1 MQQVVWAPVREEYSC
16 GPQYSEQCPA
26 SYDGLHPNELG
37 EYQIARGFTRGLVS
51 GLGIGKAPLEVPGD
65 IPARP
70 LPVPSN
76 FQIATSDLGATAT
89 WDKGNYMDAIQSP
102 KLPFHSRVL
111 VLLLVARECDDDD
124 DC

>member
-1 MQQVVWAPVREEYSC
+1 MWAPVREEYSC

-51 GLGIGKAPLEVPGD
+51 GLGIGKAPLEVPGN

-70 LPVPSN
+70 LPVPSG
-76 FQIATSDLGATAT
+76 FQIGSSDLGATAT
-89 WDKGNYMDAIQSP
+89 WDKGQYMVDAVHFLCLI
-102 KLPFHSRVL
+102 FHGSVL
-111 VLLLVARECDDDD
+111 VPLHIVLYCDYDNDNK
-124 DC
+124 C